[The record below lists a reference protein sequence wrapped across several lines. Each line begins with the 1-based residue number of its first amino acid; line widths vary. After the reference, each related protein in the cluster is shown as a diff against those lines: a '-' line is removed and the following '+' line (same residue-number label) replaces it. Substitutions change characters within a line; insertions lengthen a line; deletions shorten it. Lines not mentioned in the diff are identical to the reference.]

1 MSYSILYRSMF
12 VKLSDGRYIPMM
24 EMGDNNVYDA
34 SCGRGRARRAR
45 SWSNITLNKGQK
57 FFTKEEI
64 VDYLNK
70 WNEECEKQRED
81 YRNSEDEW
89 KKNHADNAFGYFQSI
104 AVYGKGGTWGTK
116 FNDVKNI
123 VLSGIKNAISVEE
136 AVKNCGFKIT
146 YWQSGEGISYFDRR
160 QYVKFETEEE
170 MFKIIEEKFGESGFY
185 FIFKENCGT
194 DKFIKRKKALN
205 GFGKLSTKG
214 KKYYVKVRDNM
225 RNDFYVHLEG
235 NELSLSTSVQQA
247 TRFNKQICSKY
258 TMSDLVYAEFPNI
271 WSIHYEYEK
280 F

>member
-1 MSYSILYRSMF
+1 MSYTIFYRSMF

-34 SCGRGRARRAR
+34 SWGRGKARRSR
-45 SWSNITLNKGQK
+45 SWSNLTLNKRQK

-89 KKNHADNAFGYFQSI
+89 KKNHADNAFGYFQAI

-136 AVKNCGFKIT
+136 AVKNCGFKIM
-146 YWQSGEGISYFDRR
+146 YWQSGENLSYFDRQ

-170 MFKIIEEKFGESGFY
+170 MFKIIEDKFGESGFY
-185 FIFKENCGT
+185 FVFNENSGT
-194 DKFIKRKKALN
+194 DKFIKRKKALD

-225 RNDFYVHLEG
+225 RNEFYVHLEG

-271 WSIHYEYEK
+271 WSTHYEYEK
-280 F
+280 